1 MKKVNLYVPEVKD
14 LWFRQLVM
22 SDPGSM
28 SYNAGYDVSYAGYHY
43 DTGCIDFPEEN
54 WETWHKEKIASGAI
68 FYAYIQDSET
78 KKFVGYLNYRKE
90 GDKCMMG
97 IVMHSKS
104 QGQGYMRPAM
114 KALIARAKQDGITTI
129 CDNVPKSREHAL
141 RVFFDLG
148 FIITNEYMTTKF
160 GKDDPCYD
168 IELKV
173 K

>member
-14 LWFRQLVM
+14 LWFRQMVM
-22 SDPGSM
+22 SDPQSM

-43 DTGCIDFPEEN
+43 DTGCIDFPEEK

-78 KKFVGYLNYRKE
+78 KDFVGYVNYRRE

-97 IVMHSKS
+97 IVIHSQH
-104 QGQGYMRPAM
+104 QGKGYMRPALT
-114 KALIARAKQDGITTI
+114 ALIDRAKSEGITSI
-129 CDNVPKSREHAL
+129 CDNVPVSRERAL
-141 RVFFDLG
+141 KVFFDLG
-148 FIITNEYMTTKF
+148 FEVTSEYMTKKF
-160 GKDDPCYD
+160 GKDDPCSD